1 MLSRLISLAQRM
13 TILCAIFNLAACS
26 TPCRQWQCQK
36 MIACS
41 PRFNSARLFL
51 PPDCDNPRLELE
63 MIRTS
68 SGTRLYLNIL
78 FLKAPPCKED
88 PSRTKIEILFDN
100 DTRPIYPS
108 ILQGGQRLL
117 LDGEDANLLIQT
129 LLDGGSF
136 SIKIGRH
143 TLTIIPD
150 RFETCYDELM
160 SLPIEECLDDRSCE
174 EP

>member
-1 MLSRLISLAQRM
+1 MLSRLITHAQRIA
-13 TILCAIFNLAACS
+13 ILCACFHLTSCS

-36 MIACS
+36 IVACS

-51 PPDCDNPRLELE
+51 PPDCENPRLDIE

-88 PSRTKIEILFDN
+88 PSRTTIEILFEN
-100 DTRPIYPS
+100 DTRLMYPT

-117 LDGEDANLLIQT
+117 LDGQDANLLIQT
-129 LLDGGSF
+129 LLDGNAF
-136 SIKIGRH
+136 TIKIGRH
-143 TLTIIPD
+143 ELTIVPD
-150 RFETCYDELM
+150 QFEIKYDELM
-160 SLPIEECLDDRSCE
+160 SLPIEECLSED
-174 EP
+174 P